1 MNSNLE
7 NRFQEYDWNNQN
19 CYLQRKNY
27 GEFLSS
33 YIRNQ
38 KSSLVLNLNGE
49 WGTGKTHF
57 LRQLYTD
64 LHTIHKLPTVYID
77 AWESDFSDDPLLVV
91 LSEIT
96 DQLLKYI
103 TDEEDEDREKAKNKQ
118 SELLGKLSLLTKKIY
133 NGSLDVA
140 AAYISTKNEEW
151 ETGLDATALT
161 SVASHLKI
169 NKENKTLEID
179 APKYGKSLKENY
191 RKQYLAIRQ
200 TKEIMNEFIRFI
212 SKDEQAKAFILI
224 DELDRC
230 RPSYAIEMLEIIK
243 HFFETP
249 NFVFVVATDT
259 KQLSHSI
266 KAVYGSGFNGE
277 EYLTRFFNRT
287 ASIPKGDLSGFIKGC
302 LEKTSILENLNI
314 GLAIPNFRHNMDFKG
329 TISKN
334 DLEIEELSQNL
345 MLIAEIY
352 NISLRKLEQA
362 IAKLDSILLFEK
374 HKEDTLFDYQIL
386 FQLIIESSSDL
397 FSQIYK
403 ERKLNTS
410 ENSPT
415 FNLHNKTR
423 VLITGYEHNTDING
437 ILLYA
442 NPKNLS
448 TLKSNQNRNFIKAK
462 LDFSLAVMRLGSKNT
477 TFSNVSKKL
486 NRIDK
491 PEDHIKNYQ
500 YYLGLYLDENQQ
512 LKVWTEEDYFSK
524 VELASSLS

>member
-287 ASIPKGDLSGFIKGC
+287 ASIPKGDLSGFIRGC
-302 LEKTSILENLNI
+302 LGKTSILENLNI
-314 GLAIPNFRHNMDFKG
+314 GLAIPNFQHNMNTTG
-329 TISKN
+329 PISKT
-334 DLEIEELSQNL
+334 DLEIEELTQNL

-374 HKEDTLFDYQIL
+374 HKEETLFNYQVL
-386 FQLIIESSSDL
+386 FQLIIESSSDKY
-397 FSQIYK
+397 SEVYK
-403 ERKLNTS
+403 ERKLIPLP
-410 ENSPT
+410 NSPT
-415 FNLHNKTR
+415 FNLTKNTKQ
-423 VLITGYEHNTDING
+423 LICGQEPNTDING
-437 ILLYA
+437 TLLYV

-448 TLKSNQNRNFIKAK
+448 SIKSSQDRHFVKAK
-462 LDFSLAVMRLGSKNT
+462 LDFSLTMMRVGST
-477 TFSNVSKKL
+477 GTVFSNVSSKINK
-486 NRIDK
+486 IDTNV
-491 PEDHIKNYQ
+491 DIIKNYQ
-500 YYLGLYLDENQQ
+500 HYLALHLDENKH

>member
-1 MNSNLE
+1 
-7 NRFQEYDWNNQN
+7 
-19 CYLQRKNY
+19 
-27 GEFLSS
+27 
-33 YIRNQ
+33 
-38 KSSLVLNLNGE
+38 
-49 WGTGKTHF
+49 
-57 LRQLYTD
+57 
-64 LHTIHKLPTVYID
+64 
-77 AWESDFSDDPLLVV
+77 
-91 LSEIT
+91 
-96 DQLLKYI
+96 
-103 TDEEDEDREKAKNKQ
+103 
-118 SELLGKLSLLTKKIY
+118 
-133 NGSLDVA
+133 
-140 AAYISTKNEEW
+140 
-151 ETGLDATALT
+151 
-161 SVASHLKI
+161 
-169 NKENKTLEID
+169 
-179 APKYGKSLKENY
+179 
-191 RKQYLAIRQ
+191 
-200 TKEIMNEFIRFI
+200 MNEFIRFI
-212 SKDEQAKAFILI
+212 SKGEQAKAFILI

-314 GLAIPNFRHNMDFKG
+314 GLAIPNFRHNMDSKG

-334 DLEIEELSQNL
+334 DLEIEELTQNL

-362 IAKLDSILLFEK
+362 IAKLDSILLFES
-374 HKEDTLFDYQIL
+374 HKEEILFDYQVL

-415 FNLHNKTR
+415 FNLHNKTK

-437 ILLYA
+437 ILLHA
-442 NPKNLS
+442 NPQNLS
-448 TLKSNQNRNFIKAK
+448 SLKSSQDRNLIKAK
-462 LDFSLAVMRLGSKNT
+462 LDFSLAVMRLGSNIQELLK
-477 TFSNVSKKL
+477 VSKPPGNYNISANL
-486 NRIDK
+486 
-491 PEDHIKNYQ
+491 IKNYQ
-500 YYLGLYLDENQQ
+500 RNLALHLNESQHF
-512 LKVWTEEDYFSK
+512 KVWTEEDYFSK